1 MKPLARCGAL
11 LDPSPDELV
20 RGCCWRMSLPPPFPF
35 VRCRGC
41 GLDRPR
47 DRGGCRGAVA
57 VADASGDVEGETRIS
72 MLEPSLIDDSHV
84 SAVAAVDVLDVRL
97 IAFGGVTVCCCSSS
111 LPP

>member
-20 RGCCWRMSLPPPFPF
+20 RGCCWRMSLPPPLPF

-47 DRGGCRGAVA
+47 DRGGCRAVA
-57 VADASGDVEGETRIS
+57 DADASGDEEGETRIS
-72 MLEPSLIDDSHV
+72 MLESSLIDDSHV

-97 IAFGGVTVCCCSSS
+97 ITFGGVASCCCSLS
-111 LPP
+111 LSP